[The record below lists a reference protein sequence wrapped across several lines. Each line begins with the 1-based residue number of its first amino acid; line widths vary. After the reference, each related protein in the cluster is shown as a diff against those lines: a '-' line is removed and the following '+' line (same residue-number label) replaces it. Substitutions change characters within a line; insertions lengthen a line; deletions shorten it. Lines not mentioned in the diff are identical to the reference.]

1 MTTDRSIAKPTFELA
16 ALDKAFA
23 DFICRLARRRD
34 PGLWLGAAF
43 ASAAAG
49 SGSVCAELGSL
60 AGEIADTAATAAGLG
75 GDRASCLLDGAQWG
89 RELAQ
94 YDVVTSPGGFA
105 PLVLDAGNRL
115 YLHRYWGYEQGL
127 GDRLLAMASTCR
139 DDVDDKRLRD
149 ELEVLFPSSP
159 GSAEPDWQRLAAFVA
174 VRRSLAV
181 IAGGPGTGKTTTVV
195 KMLALLLA
203 LLQEKELHIA
213 MAAPTGKAAAR
224 LMEAVARAMESL
236 SLPEST
242 KSAIPREAYTLHRLL
257 GYLPGS
263 VSFRHTAENPLP
275 FDVVV
280 VDESS
285 MVDLPLMAK
294 LVAAIKPGSRL
305 VLLGDRDQLASV
317 EPGAVLG
324 DICHPDRQNSFSPA
338 LHDAYAAIS
347 GISLPDYPAGSVPSL
362 SDSIVTLKKS
372 HRFTETSGIAA
383 VSRLVNEG
391 RGEEALE
398 LMKSGAAPDII
409 WRELPSP
416 DELPSQLGTVVAQGY
431 GDFLLADDA
440 AQCLDRFGR
449 FRILSPVRQGV
460 FGVQQVNLITERA
473 LGLKSPRSGGP
484 DWYSHRPVLIS
495 RNDYQLGLANGDIG
509 ITIDSVTGEGLQVW
523 FPSLEGNCRRFSPL
537 ALKGCDTV
545 FAMTVHK
552 SQGSEFDALL
562 VLLPALA
569 GDILTRELIYTAIT
583 RGRKRVELWG
593 DELSFITAVSRRG
606 QRSSGLRERL
616 WGS

>member
-1 MTTDRSIAKPTFELA
+1 MTTDRSLIELA
-16 ALDKAFA
+16 ALDRVFA
-23 DFICRLARRRD
+23 DFICRLAGRRH

-43 ASAAAG
+43 ASSAAG
-49 SGSVCAELGSL
+49 NGSICAELGSL
-60 AGEIADTAATAAGLG
+60 AGEVATAAATAAGFG
-75 GDRASCLLDGAQWG
+75 EDQASCLLDAAQWG

-94 YDVVTSPGGFA
+94 YDVVTAPGGFA

-115 YLHRYWGYEQGL
+115 YLHRYWGYEQAL
-127 GDRLLAMASTCR
+127 ADRLLAMATESR
-139 DDVDDKRLRD
+139 DGIDDKRLRN
-149 ELEVLFPSSP
+149 ELAALFPSSP
-159 GSAEPDWQRLAAFVA
+159 DATEPDWQRLAAFTA
-174 VRRSLAV
+174 VKRSLTV

-203 LLQEKELHIA
+203 LHQGKELRIA

-236 SLPEST
+236 SLPEAIRL
-242 KSAIPREAYTLHRLL
+242 AIPREAYTLHRLL

-263 VSFRHTAENPLP
+263 VSFRHTAENPLL

-294 LVAAIKPGSRL
+294 LVAAIKPASRL

-324 DICHPDRQNSFSPA
+324 DICHPYRQNRFSPA
-338 LHDAYAAIS
+338 LHDAYAAVS
-347 GISLPDYPAGSVPSL
+347 GITLPDYPAGPVPKL
-362 SDSIVTLKKS
+362 CDSIVTLKKS
-372 HRFTETSGIAA
+372 HRFTESSGIAA

-391 RGEEALE
+391 RGAEALE
-398 LMKSGAAPDII
+398 LMKSGDFADIT

-416 DELPSQLGTVVAQGY
+416 DELPSQLSTVAAQGY
-431 GDFLLADDA
+431 GDFLLAEDA
-440 AQCLDRFGR
+440 ASCLDRFGR
-449 FRILSPVRQGV
+449 FRILSPVRQGIY
-460 FGVQQVNLITERA
+460 GVQQINTIAERA
-473 LGLKSPRSGGP
+473 LGLKLRGADGQ
-484 DWYSHRPVLIS
+484 DWYRYRPVLIS

-509 ITIDSVTGEGLQVW
+509 ITLNAEAGEGVQVW
-523 FPSLEGNCRRFSPL
+523 FPALEGNCRRFSPL
-537 ALKGCDTV
+537 VLKGCDTV

-562 VLLPALA
+562 VLLPPLP
-569 GDILTRELIYTAIT
+569 GDVLTRELIYTAIT

-593 DELSFITAVSRRG
+593 RDQSFIEAVSRRV

-616 WGS
+616 WG